1 MNRQL
6 QIDHFVAQAH
16 QLAVQRLREHPQR
29 MGEAKAQLA
38 RWRALFGSTQS
49 DTYWAEWDDLL
60 AGSVDALAIVV
71 CANTDHATV
80 LRSVSP
86 MTVLIP
92 QAERAQLL
100 DQAPRRFA

>member
-16 QLAVQRLREHPQR
+16 LLAVQRLRENPAR
-29 MGEAKAQLA
+29 MAEPKAQLA
-38 RWRALFGSTQS
+38 RWRALSGSTRS
-49 DTYWAEWDDLL
+49 DIYRNEWDALL
-60 AGSVDALAIVV
+60 AGTLDALAIAV
-71 CANTDHATV
+71 CADTDHATV

-86 MTVLIP
+86 MSVLIT

-100 DQAPRRFA
+100 AQSRHLA